1 MRGSMQRYKAQSRA
15 YKTNMR
21 FIIPVTLLIAAIGL
35 FVMYTN
41 PTYAGLKDERV
52 VDAAYSDALGKA
64 KELRARRE
72 ELERKQNAFEPENQ
86 QKLARLIPDQV
97 DNIRLII
104 DINNI
109 AARHGLSLSG
119 VALGEVS
126 NSSREANTLSVG
138 PSSEPVGSVSLGF
151 SVTASYEEFLAF
163 LQDLE
168 HSLRILDIEKLSFTS
183 GETLNKYSFDFTI
196 RTYWLH

>member
-1 MRGSMQRYKAQSRA
+1 
-15 YKTNMR
+15 MR
-21 FIIPVTLLIAAIGL
+21 FLLPIILTLAAVGL
-35 FVMYTN
+35 FVLYAN
-41 PTYAGLKDERV
+41 PAYQGLKGDRIIL
-52 VDAAYSDALGKA
+52 AAYDDALNKSQELKA
-64 KELRARRE
+64 LRDKLQSAR
-72 ELERKQNAFEPENQ
+72 NAFSPQDE
-86 QKLARLIPDQV
+86 QKLVRLLPDQV

-109 AARHGLSLSG
+109 AARHGLAVSN

-126 NSSREANTLSVG
+126 RSSSAVNSLAVG

-151 SVTASYEEFLAF
+151 SVVATYEGFLAF

-168 HSLRILDIEKLSFTS
+168 HSLRILDIEKLSFNATE
-183 GETLNKYSFDFTI
+183 GGKHTFDFTV